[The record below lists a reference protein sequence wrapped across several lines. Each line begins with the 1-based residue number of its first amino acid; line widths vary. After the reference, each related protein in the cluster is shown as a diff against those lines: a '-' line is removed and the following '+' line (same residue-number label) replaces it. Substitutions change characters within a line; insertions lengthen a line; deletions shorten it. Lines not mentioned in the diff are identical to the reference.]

1 MSSSESSQALR
12 DPQQINFVMFNRFW
26 SLSKTLFT
34 LPSPILPILN
44 GQYQAAWNANQ
55 KFWEGTSVK
64 SYKIQLPVF
73 LFLVLHQFL
82 YQQTSFLQLSRISL
96 NIIWKKFSSQ
106 IIFFKQI
113 HPLAPT
119 PSPYWPKSAK
129 RDKSF
134 LSIFPKM
141 SDEISF
147 FQTFIDKI
155 LQSIF

>member
-1 MSSSESSQALR
+1 MWKLMGVLCTVSGCKIWKIFLMENIRLHGMPTTSFEMVLLWKVKRYS
-12 DPQQINFVMFNRFW
+12 
-26 SLSKTLFT
+26 
-34 LPSPILPILN
+34 
-44 GQYQAAWNANQ
+44 YQ
-55 KFWEGTSVK
+55 FF
-64 SYKIQLPVF
+64 YF
-73 LFLVLHQFL
+73 LF
-82 YQQTSFLQLSRISL
+82 YISFYISRYQLSRISL

-134 LSIFPKM
+134 LSIFPKI

>member
-1 MSSSESSQALR
+1 MALLEHNLLSHLQIFKVGWIMMSKYGYLMLPGASYEKALLWKVVR
-12 DPQQINFVMFNRFW
+12 
-26 SLSKTLFT
+26 
-34 LPSPILPILN
+34 
-44 GQYQAAWNANQ
+44 
-55 KFWEGTSVK
+55 
-64 SYKIQLPVF
+64 LPVF
-73 LFLVLHQFL
+73 QFLVLHQFL
-82 YQQTSFLQLSRISL
+82 YQQISFLQLSRISL
-96 NIIWKKFSSQ
+96 NIWKKFSSQ

-134 LSIFPKM
+134 LSIFPKI